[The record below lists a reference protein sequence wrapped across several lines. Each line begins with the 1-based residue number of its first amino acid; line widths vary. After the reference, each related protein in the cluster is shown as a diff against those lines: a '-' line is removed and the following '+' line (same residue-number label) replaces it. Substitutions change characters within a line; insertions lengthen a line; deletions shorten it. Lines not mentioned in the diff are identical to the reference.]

1 MKITTEEKKQQD
13 RIKREK
19 HKEQRKLAAWLKFKK
34 QWEIEQSKKITDEK
48 M

>member
-1 MKITTEEKKQQD
+1 MKITNEEKKQKD
-13 RIKREK
+13 RVKREK

-34 QWEIEQSKKITDEK
+34 QWENEQAKKITNEK

>member
-1 MKITTEEKKQQD
+1 MQLTNEEKKAKD

-19 HKEQRKLAAWLKFKK
+19 HKGQRKLAAWLKFKK
-34 QWEIEQSKKITDEK
+34 EWEIEQAKKIINEK

>member
-1 MKITTEEKKQQD
+1 MTIEEKKQKD

-34 QWEIEQSKKITDEK
+34 QWEIEQAKKITNEE

>member
-1 MKITTEEKKQQD
+1 MMTVEEKKQKD

-34 QWEIEQSKKITDEK
+34 QWENEQRKQTETA
-48 M
+48 

>member
-1 MKITTEEKKQQD
+1 MQITTEEKKQKD

-19 HKEQRKLAAWLKFKK
+19 HKGQRKLAAWLKFKK
-34 QWEIEQSKKITDEK
+34 QWENEQAKKITNEK

>member
-1 MKITTEEKKQQD
+1 MQITSEEKKAKD

-19 HKEQRKLAAWLKFKK
+19 HKGQRKLAAWLKFKK
-34 QWEIEQSKKITDEK
+34 EWEIEQAKKITNEK

>member
-1 MKITTEEKKQQD
+1 MEITKEEKKQKD

-19 HKEQRKLAAWLKFKK
+19 HKGQGKLSAWIKFKK
-34 QWEIEQSKKITDEK
+34 QWEIEQAKKRTNEK